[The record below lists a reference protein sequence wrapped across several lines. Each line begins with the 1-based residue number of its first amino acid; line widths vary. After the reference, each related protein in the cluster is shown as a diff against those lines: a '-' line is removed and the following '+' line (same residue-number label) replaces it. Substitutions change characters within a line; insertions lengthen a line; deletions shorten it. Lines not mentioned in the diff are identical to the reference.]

1 MALIVVVAGPLATV
15 QDSGR
20 PGFQA
25 LGVGV
30 AGAADLPALALG
42 NRLVGNRAGAAGIE
56 VTMGG
61 LVVELARPAVLA
73 VTGAITDVTVTGGP
87 PLGHH
92 APATMPAGARIAIG
106 VPHTGVRTYLAVR
119 GGVDVPA
126 TLGSRSYDSLGRI
139 GPAPLRPGDTLP
151 IGTDPGTP
159 IDADVAPVPPVDP
172 TGPVRI
178 WPGPRAEWFHDALG
192 SLVASAWVVRP
203 DSDRVGV
210 RLHGPSLRRCR
221 SGELASE
228 GLVTGAIQ
236 VPHDGRP
243 IVMLADH
250 PVTGGYPVVAVV
262 DPADV
267 PIVAQARAGTP
278 LRFTIHRRG

>member
-1 MALIVVVAGPLATV
+1 MALIVVLAGPLATV
-15 QDSGR
+15 QDAGR
-20 PGFQA
+20 RGFQA

-61 LVVELARPAVLA
+61 LVVELTRPAVLA
-73 VTGAITDVTVTGGP
+73 VTGAITDVSVTGGP

-126 TLGSRSYDSLGRI
+126 ILGSRSYDSLGRI

-151 IGTDPGTP
+151 IGTDPGTS
-159 IDADVAPVPPVDP
+159 IDADVAPVPPVDLTAP
-172 TGPVRI
+172 IRL
-178 WPGPRAEWFHDALG
+178 WPGPRADWFADPLGALAANAW
-192 SLVASAWVVRP
+192 LVRS

-210 RLHGPSLRRCR
+210 RLDGAPLRRAR
-221 SGELASE
+221 DDELPSE
-228 GLVTGAIQ
+228 GLVTGAVQ

-250 PVTGGYPVVAVV
+250 PVTGGYPVVAIV
-262 DPADV
+262 DPADLPV
-267 PIVAQARAGTP
+267 VAQARPGTP
-278 LRFTIHRRG
+278 LRFTSHRRG